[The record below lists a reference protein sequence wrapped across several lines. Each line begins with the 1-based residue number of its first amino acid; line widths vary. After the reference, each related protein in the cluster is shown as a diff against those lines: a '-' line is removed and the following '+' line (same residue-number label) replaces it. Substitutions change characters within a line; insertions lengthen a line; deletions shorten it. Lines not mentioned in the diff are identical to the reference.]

1 MKEETKGNRS
11 PTSDKL
17 SVRSKTSEA
26 MKKKLYR
33 KRTMDEVRKSLEYGG
48 DICERLDGN
57 GADADEST
65 VNLATDTAYSAGEY
79 IAEYARGY
87 SNKLKSERGETIS
100 KRSGALRTERISESG
115 TVRDGMSVSSSV
127 SKVSNGASGSDTV
140 RMESKRMQKKRLKK
154 EYARAVREAEKAA
167 KSAGKEAGRVGIK
180 ATEDTAGIITKMIV
194 KVGNFI
200 KDHPLIS
207 LIVAIILIVVLAV
220 IVLYT
225 SVSTTFGGI
234 SDSIISTMYSAED
247 EDIYGA
253 EADYA
258 AKEAELLTRVNNIT
272 TTYPGYDE
280 YNYDLDTI
288 EHDPYALA
296 SYLTVKHEDYSRSDV
311 QGTLSTLYDSQYV
324 LTVTP
329 RTETRYREEERTG
342 SYGVPVYDEEGNLT
356 GYDVY
361 YYSYTVQVPYDYYIL
376 DVSLENKG
384 LENVIDSSGLDE
396 DMKEIYEYLLEN
408 KGEKP
413 YLW

>member
-33 KRTMDEVRKSLEYGG
+33 KRTMDEVRKSLEYGS

-57 GADADEST
+57 GADADESA
-65 VNLATDTAYSAGEY
+65 VDLATNTATSAGEY

-154 EYARAVREAEKAA
+154 EYAKAVREAEKAA

-207 LIVAIILIVVLAV
+207 LIAAIILIVVLTI

-225 SVSTTFGGI
+225 SISSTFGGI
-234 SDSIISTMYSAED
+234 SDSIISTVYSAED

-253 EADYA
+253 EADYV
-258 AKEAELLTRVNNIT
+258 AKETELLAEINNIT
-272 TTYPGYDE
+272 STYSGYDE
-280 YNYDLDTI
+280 YTYNLDTI
-288 EHDPYALA
+288 EHDPWELT
-296 SYLTVKHEDYSRSDV
+296 SYLTVMHEDFSRSDV
-311 QGTLSTLYDSQYV
+311 QGTLSYLYDSQYV
-324 LTVTP
+324 LTVTS

-342 SYGVPVYDEEGNLT
+342 SYGVPVYDDEGNLT
-356 GYDVY
+356 GYEVY
-361 YYSYTVQVPYDYYIL
+361 SYTYTVQVPYDYYIL

-384 LENVIDSSGLDE
+384 LDNVIDSSGLDA
-396 DMKEIYEYLLEN
+396 DKKEIYEYLVEN

>member
-87 SNKLKSERGETIS
+87 SNKLKSERGEPIS
-100 KRSGALRTERISESG
+100 KRSEALRNERISEG
-115 TVRDGMSVSSSV
+115 RAVLDNMSEIHDISSV
-127 SKVSNGASGSDTV
+127 GNGTSGSEFAKS
-140 RMESKRMQKKRLKK
+140 ESKLLQKKKLKK
-154 EYARAVREAEKAA
+154 QYAKAVREAEKAA
-167 KSAGKEAGRVGIK
+167 KSAGKEAGHLGVK
-180 ATEDTAGIITKMIV
+180 TAEDTAGIVERVILKI
-194 KVGNFI
+194 GDFI

-272 TTYPGYDE
+272 TTYPDYDE

-342 SYGVPVYDEEGNLT
+342 SYGVPVYDEEGNLM

-361 YYSYTVQVPYDYYIL
+361 YYTYTVQVPYDYYIL
-376 DVSLENKG
+376 DVSLVNNG

-408 KGEKP
+408 KGEKS